1 MAGWSAENL
10 GNIQDDFSR
19 QGISN
24 FSENGTKLDLFIMK
38 VYQLGYSVGIEE
50 EKERTEFMR
59 EMLLKKLDK
68 HE

>member
-1 MAGWSAENL
+1 
-10 GNIQDDFSR
+10 
-19 QGISN
+19 
-24 FSENGTKLDLFIMK
+24 MK